1 MIQKIKEIN
10 SIFDKAKL
18 YEEIYGKD
26 KEIRKIGLTIGLMMS
41 IKFGL
46 TNYIMMVLIELFNS
60 TNHTVLAIT
69 LLLIWVLI
77 SIVNIKNLIW
87 AFSVEGRLYELKYNI
102 IQK

>member
-1 MIQKIKEIN
+1 
-10 SIFDKAKL
+10 
-18 YEEIYGKD
+18 
-26 KEIRKIGLTIGLMMS
+26 MS

-77 SIVNIKNLIW
+77 SI
-87 AFSVEGRLYELKYNI
+87 G
-102 IQK
+102 